1 MEFLKCYKEIFLGF
15 ALGAAMWLIDAVMH
29 TELGESVHAGSLWAE
44 IFTPHPT
51 ALIFRSIYMVIAI
64 SFGVFLWR
72 TNWRERQLRALEKAV
87 IAFQRQLDAPALRIL
102 GAAQQ
107 LQNRNSIQLD
117 ETAERLTSEINLDAR
132 LIDELAKKYLEFSRL
147 VQAGE
152 TSQAIETLRA
162 IESWLAE
169 QKSVAKS

>member
-1 MEFLKCYKEIFLGF
+1 
-15 ALGAAMWLIDAVMH
+15 
-29 TELGESVHAGSLWAE
+29 
-44 IFTPHPT
+44 
-51 ALIFRSIYMVIAI
+51 MVIAI

-117 ETAERLTSEINLDAR
+117 ETAERLASEINLDAR

-147 VQAGE
+147 VQAGD